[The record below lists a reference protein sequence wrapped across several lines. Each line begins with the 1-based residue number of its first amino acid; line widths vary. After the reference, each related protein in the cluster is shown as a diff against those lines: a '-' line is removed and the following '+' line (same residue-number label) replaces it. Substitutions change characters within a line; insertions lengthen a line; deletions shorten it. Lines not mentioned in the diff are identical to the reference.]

1 MSDEKQHQKIV
12 TIVQCNTQ
20 RKPLHILI
28 CTAWKN
34 PNVIIR
40 PCHPCLLPRG
50 IWYQCVILSDDAWG
64 RAAIGCRP
72 DAVDAERD
80 LLAPD
85 KYRVYVATRVGWFI
99 STIRSCILFL
109 TTAASVRTEYYIIC
123 RTKKFPRD
131 CISLF
136 SYPTERRSTRTTQGL
151 AY

>member
-109 TTAASVRTEYYIIC
+109 TTAASVRTITLSVVQRNSQEIIFHYF
-123 RTKKFPRD
+123 RT
-131 CISLF
+131 SLKEEAHE
-136 SYPTERRSTRTTQGL
+136 PHR
-151 AY
+151 A